1 MTQEYIP
8 SELTKFG
15 FKFGGCT
22 VERMCSDTK
31 KGWVY
36 IGVNSLKESESVRI
50 YVTKTGKTRVYKGGK
65 EMKVP
70 DIAEVLE

>member
-1 MTQEYIP
+1 MQENPEYIE
-8 SELTKFG
+8 SSLTKYG

-22 VERMCSDTK
+22 VDRLCSDTK

-36 IGVNSLKESESVRI
+36 IGVISLKHSESVHI

-65 EMKVP
+65 EMKV
-70 DIAEVLE
+70 LEETA

>member
-1 MTQEYIP
+1 MTQESPEYIE
-8 SELTKFG
+8 SALTKYG

-36 IGVNSLKESESVRI
+36 IGVNSLKESESIRI

-65 EMKVP
+65 EMKVQ
-70 DIAEVLE
+70 ELNE